1 MYHNGIAFLL
11 NLLQAR
17 KNINTA
23 ESKTNLFTAVCL
35 YKYLFKNS
43 LPVQC
48 ILGLWN
54 MIFTLPMLDELH

>member
-1 MYHNGIAFLL
+1 MYHDGIAFLL

-23 ESKTNLFTAVCL
+23 ESKTNFFRAVWL

-43 LPVQC
+43 LLVHTWFMEHDIYPTKV
-48 ILGLWN
+48 
-54 MIFTLPMLDELH
+54 